1 MIKIS
6 IAIVPFFSIA
16 VAFSSIVDAVKFYG
30 KSINELFSKRVMLSD
45 SYFFNQHYSVL
56 CLLYVVGRDYRS
68 WSFLVPS
75 MHNYVKMRK
84 ILNLFS
90 DGVLTSWHFDN
101 PTDEK
106 FSLPLRTIVQ
116 SYLIPQNELSDNL
129 KIVQCII

>member
-30 KSINELFSKRVMLSD
+30 KFINELFSRRIMLSD
-45 SYFFNQHYSVL
+45 SYFFNQHYFVL
-56 CLLYVVGRDYRS
+56 CLLFVKGSDYRS

-75 MHNYVKMRK
+75 MHNHFKMRK
-84 ILNLFS
+84 ILNVFS
-90 DGVLTSWHFDN
+90 DGVLTNWHFDN

-106 FSLPLRTIVQ
+106 FTLPLCALVQ
-116 SYLIPQNELSDNL
+116 SYLILHNELNDDL